1 MTQNFNNLAELKN
14 MTLGL
19 DEAEE
24 REVSID
30 NNKLYKPKSFS
41 NIHCFGGYK

>member
-1 MTQNFNNLAELKN
+1 MKEGGALI
-14 MTLGL
+14 
-19 DEAEE
+19 
-24 REVSID
+24 VSID